1 MRSQLFDLPGH
12 LLLATVISCSVLF
25 WFAASGFGQERPEVL
40 IVAEDYQFS
49 GPDQIAPGWHTIRLQ
64 NQGHDTHHVQFLK
77 LSAGKTAKDF
87 NEALAADSTQ
97 LPSWVVRYGGV
108 NSVMPGKE
116 ATAMLDLDPGEYVL
130 ICGIPD
136 KRGRPH
142 VIQGMSKALKVTEG
156 EEAART
162 APSPTLTLFMKEFSY
177 SFDRPMTAGEQQI
190 LVRNDGREAHE
201 VLLLSL
207 EPGASVVDFLEF
219 YRPGIP
225 DNPAGRTIGG
235 VTGLAPGR
243 VAILPLK
250 VEPGRYGILCFLAD
264 PIRRRPHFMEGMW
277 MDIDVPGS
285 TPPATP

>member
-1 MRSQLFDLPGH
+1 MRSQLLSLPGH
-12 LLLATVISCSVLF
+12 ILLATVISCSVLV
-25 WFAASGFGQERPEVL
+25 WPSASGFGQEHPEVL
-40 IVAEDYQFS
+40 IVAEDYRFS
-49 GPDQIAPGWHTIRLQ
+49 GPDRIASGWHTIRLQ
-64 NQGHDTHHVQFLK
+64 NQGHDSHHVQFLK
-77 LSAGKTAKDF
+77 LSAGKTAKEF
-87 NEALAADSTQ
+87 KEALAADSTQ
-97 LPSWVVRYGGV
+97 LPSWVIRYGGV
-108 NSVMPGKE
+108 NSVMPGHE
-116 ATAMLDLDPGEYVL
+116 ASVVIDLDPGEYVL

-142 VIQGMSKALKVTEG
+142 VIHGMSKALMVMEQEDKS
-156 EEAART
+156 RT

-177 SFDRPMTAGEQQI
+177 SLDKPMTPGEQQI

-201 VLLLSL
+201 VLLLAL

-243 VAILPLK
+243 EAILPLK
-250 VEPGRYGILCFLAD
+250 AEPGRYGILCFLAD

-277 MDIDVPGS
+277 MDIDVPAGASPS
-285 TPPATP
+285 TL